1 MKRVLIAFMLLATA
15 VAMSGCFI
23 DISAVSKVNA
33 DGSGFR
39 ITTYTADGASEK
51 EELLKYYLLPA
62 GGSWKLDSYVEGKP
76 PLHVYEIKRE
86 FREIKEL
93 SPDYVR
99 KGADPLNV
107 SGNECS
113 LDIRKG
119 MVFTTYRYE
128 EIYRDC
134 ADQAKIRAFCDGW
147 YNSALEIMSDEVAKA
162 FPRSVKMGEV
172 KPFLD
177 GRFRPYYDYFL
188 KEFLANGRKSF
199 EGGDSAAN
207 NAKMAEFEAQYE
219 ETAFAGYMADYIVS
233 ADKGQDRKRVYDK
246 LLALHEKIDGRLS
259 AMSESLNESNYGD
272 AFGVYG
278 WPLFMGYSFKVSVT
292 LPGQVVEANTSDIK
306 SGTVTW
312 NFNSDD
318 FQMKEYRL
326 TAVSRRFNPA
336 GAVIIAAGILLAAY
350 AAYRGKHKKK

>member
-1 MKRVLIAFMLLATA
+1 MKRALIAFLLLAA
-15 VAMSGCFI
+15 SVAINGCFI
-23 DISAVSKVNA
+23 DISAVSKVNS

-51 EELLKYYLLPA
+51 EELLKYYALPE

-76 PLHVYEIKRE
+76 PLHVYEVKRE
-86 FREIKEL
+86 FREIGDLE
-93 SPDYVR
+93 PDYIR
-99 KGADPLNV
+99 KGADPSNV
-107 SGNECS
+107 SGNKCS

-128 EIYRDC
+128 EVYRDC

-147 YNSALEIMSDEVAKA
+147 YGSALEIMSDEVAKA
-162 FPRSVKMGEV
+162 FPRSVKKAEV
-172 KPFLD
+172 RSFLD
-177 GRFRPYYDYFL
+177 GRFRPYYDYFVR
-188 KEFLANGRKSF
+188 EFLTSGRKSL
-199 EGGDSAAN
+199 EGNDSAAN
-207 NAKMAEFEAQYE
+207 KAKMAEFEAQYE
-219 ETAFAGYMADYIVS
+219 ETVFAGYMADYIVS
-233 ADKGQDRKRVYDK
+233 MDKGQDRKRVYDS
-246 LLALHEKIDGRLS
+246 LLALHEKIDEKLS
-259 AMSESLNESNYGD
+259 AMGESLNESNYDD

-292 LPGQVVEANTSDIK
+292 LPGQVVEANTSGIK

-312 NFNSDD
+312 KFNSDD

-326 TAVSRRFNPA
+326 TAVSKRFNPA
-336 GAVIIAAGILLAAY
+336 GVMIITAGILLAAY